1 MEARLNT
8 TPLTLTSV
16 RRIRGR
22 AVLTLSDGTQ
32 LSMPR
37 AMLRERP
44 YRGGTPFDMA
54 SFTAFLRERALPF
67 AMEKAVGLLAMRAR
81 TEKELRDAL
90 SQNAYP
96 AETIERVI
104 ARMGEAGYIDD
115 ADFAGHWAASRSA
128 KGMGSRRIAMELRR
142 KGVSSDT
149 IESTIEALD
158 EDDVLDG
165 ALRYARKA
173 ARGKDLS
180 LLADRQKV
188 SAALARRGFDF
199 SIARQAIAQLIA
211 EENEE

>member
-1 MEARLNT
+1 M
-8 TPLTLTSV
+8 LTSV

-54 SFTAFLRERALPF
+54 SFTAFLRERSLPF

-90 SQNAYP
+90 RQNAYP
-96 AETIERVI
+96 EETVERVI

-142 KGVSSDT
+142 KGVSGDT
-149 IESTIEALD
+149 IDSTLNALD
-158 EDDVLDG
+158 EEDVFDG

-173 ARGKDLS
+173 ARGRDLS
-180 LLADRQKV
+180 QISERQKV
-188 SAALARRGFDF
+188 SAALARRGYDF
-199 SIARQAIAQLIA
+199 STAREAIAALIS
-211 EENEE
+211 EEDSE